1 MTVQP
6 SDSPEPTTD
15 EAPPPTAPSAISS
28 EEATPATEPTPAAAG
43 DATDAASAVEEAPA
57 AAEAAVPDAPA
68 EAAPADD
75 AAAEEPAEEAT
86 TGEAAAEEAT
96 TEEAPVEA
104 PAEAPADTAAAE
116 EPPAEASAEEA
127 TTEEAPAAEAFVE
140 QPSPGDEPGVT
151 TPATDEA
158 AAGTSAPAEDAGA
171 AAAQAAGAVAEE
183 PETTPAEVAAAAQAG
198 AAADTAD
205 KGHKGE
211 KADDGKKAK
220 KKKQKPS
227 APDPAAIVKRIGTTS
242 EEALAYVADPDPK
255 LSRMARKHR
264 EAVIS
269 EIPPVTAGALL
280 GPDALCR
287 HFLAS
292 AASGRYTDLFHL
304 WELFKAF
311 PDDCKP
317 VLASRQKAQEKAK
330 KKLATATHLGLLGS
344 SADRV
349 AADIDR
355 ASGLPWRWL
364 KEVLEPM
371 GPAIRQR
378 PVVLAAMLRRD
389 PGYTVEL
396 PEEPND
402 RWLAEAASLRESGAD
417 VPDVIDGMLSRFAER
432 LPATLATLRMAHEQY
447 PDRVPALIDRVD
459 LEARDIGAIMAWARD
474 HGHGDQLTGR
484 VATDVAE
491 AATSSRAEGLAR
503 WTTWSERG
511 VTVDMPESLM
521 APTLEGL
528 DLGRPESAVLVKR
541 LVDAGADMDPQ
552 AILDGVAAD
561 NRMLGE
567 KAYEAF
573 VCAGFDEVHLPL
585 LLEGNP
591 MVKAET
597 RCPACQAWTWVRPG
611 HEARCPRE
619 GYAVPGEHADAEAS
633 VDAAVATLV
642 SGADVTPAEPVA
654 AGERPAAAPPPPAAE
669 APTEP
674 APAAES
680 PAPEVPADT
689 TPAAETSAEAP
700 DPSEAPSR

>member
-1 MTVQP
+1 
-6 SDSPEPTTD
+6 
-15 EAPPPTAPSAISS
+15 
-28 EEATPATEPTPAAAG
+28 
-43 DATDAASAVEEAPA
+43 
-57 AAEAAVPDAPA
+57 
-68 EAAPADD
+68 
-75 AAAEEPAEEAT
+75 
-86 TGEAAAEEAT
+86 
-96 TEEAPVEA
+96 
-104 PAEAPADTAAAE
+104 
-116 EPPAEASAEEA
+116 
-127 TTEEAPAAEAFVE
+127 
-140 QPSPGDEPGVT
+140 
-151 TPATDEA
+151 
-158 AAGTSAPAEDAGA
+158 
-171 AAAQAAGAVAEE
+171 
-183 PETTPAEVAAAAQAG
+183 
-198 AAADTAD
+198 
-205 KGHKGE
+205 
-211 KADDGKKAK
+211 
-220 KKKQKPS
+220 
-227 APDPAAIVKRIGTTS
+227 
-242 EEALAYVADPDPK
+242 
-255 LSRMARKHR
+255 MARKHR

-654 AGERPAAAPPPPAAE
+654 AGERPAAAPPPPAAAPESTPSTPEPPAAPAAE

-680 PAPEVPADT
+680 PAPVVPADT